1 VNDIRQPGA
10 EVGREPL
17 SAPRSAA
24 ALLLL
29 ALIAGLWGCSTAVNE
44 GTAQQPATSL
54 QTLEYYPELVKGYQ
68 NSYPARRVLVLASVD
83 AREFSD
89 PTATIHAPDQGNPA
103 IGVVLDADGSVTQL
117 LYSPPFLSVVQKAIE
132 RSAEEAGM
140 VALDSSESSYL
151 GVRKKGEDYVL
162 ENRIVRC
169 WVKKQRGRGDGSHG
183 PIWQTTAEFA
193 IDATLYKPPF
203 RVAYWQGHS
212 TAQFSDPPLNH
223 PLGSADDNGAIYDE
237 PGQVMSVAFTRAVAG
252 IFDRDDLR
260 TLITQDRMLRPR

>member
-1 VNDIRQPGA
+1 M
-10 EVGREPL
+10 GREPP

-29 ALIAGLWGCSTAVNE
+29 ALMAGLWGCGTAVSE
-44 GTAQQPATSL
+44 GTAQPPTASL
-54 QTLEYYPELVKGYQ
+54 QTIEYYPELVKGYQ

-89 PTATIHAPDQGNPA
+89 PTATLHAPDQGNPA
-103 IGVVLDADGSVTQL
+103 IGVVLDANGSVTQR

-132 RSAEEAGM
+132 RSTEEAGM
-140 VALDSSESSYL
+140 IALGSSDSSYR
-151 GVRKKGEDYVL
+151 GGIKKDEDYVL
-162 ENRIVRC
+162 ENRVVRC
-169 WVKKQRGRGDGSHG
+169 WVKKQRGRGDGHG

-223 PLGSADDNGAIYDE
+223 PIGSADDDSAIYDE

-260 TLITQDRMLRPR
+260 TLITQDRMLHAR